1 MKTLVILASLALAT
15 VASAE
20 CRQGPGGRTI
30 CSNGD
35 KAAVYNPNTGT
46 AKKVEQNSNGVNS
59 VQGSRGGEAKTK
71 NGMGVVQGPNGTTCV
86 KGKNNAACK

>member
-1 MKTLVILASLALAT
+1 MKTFLVIACLALAT

-20 CRQGPGGRTI
+20 CRKGPGGRTV

-35 KAAVYNPNTGT
+35 QAVGYNPNTGT
-46 AKKVEQNSNGVNS
+46 VHKAEQNSNGVNS
-59 VQGSRGGEAKTK
+59 IEGSRGGEAKTK

-86 KGKNNAACK
+86 KGKNNAGCR